1 MFDVTEKTNEIL
13 NNYISFVGSNAS
25 LSIDDYIKVR
35 ELAIKELQNKVSVTE
50 NPMQMQRNADIKQTE
65 QKPTVVPSSIPS
77 TVTSTVTPTQ
87 QRQTTTVEQIFPKEN
102 NQKQGFIDLPEEV
115 QKKSEENSSPP
126 ASNSNDK
133 TNRILAMMKRLDA

>member
-1 MFDVTEKTNEIL
+1 MFDITEKTNEIL

-25 LSIDDYIKVR
+25 LSIDDYIKIR

-50 NPMQMQRNADIKQTE
+50 NPMQMQRNANKKQTE
-65 QKPTVVPSSIPS
+65 QKPAVVPSSIPS
-77 TVTSTVTPTQ
+77 TVTSTQ
-87 QRQTTTVEQIFPKEN
+87 QIQTTTVKQDFTKEN
-102 NQKQGFIDLPEEV
+102 NQKQGFIDLSEEV
-115 QKKSEENSSPP
+115 QKNSEENSSPP

>member
-1 MFDVTEKTNEIL
+1 MLDITEKTNEIL

-35 ELAIKELQNKVSVTE
+35 ELARKELQNKVSVNE
-50 NPMQMQRNADIKQTE
+50 NPMQMQRNPDIKQTE
-65 QKPTVVPSSIPS
+65 QKPTIVPSSIPS
-77 TVTSTVTPTQ
+77 TVTSTQ
-87 QRQTTTVEQIFPKEN
+87 QRQTTTVEQYFPKESS
-102 NQKQGFIDLPEEV
+102 QQQGFIDLPEEV
-115 QKKSEENSSPP
+115 QKTPEKISSPP

>member
-1 MFDVTEKTNEIL
+1 MLDITEKTNEIL

-35 ELAIKELQNKVSVTE
+35 ELARKELQNKVSVNE
-50 NPMQMQRNADIKQTE
+50 NPMQMQRNPNIKQTE
-65 QKPTVVPSSIPS
+65 QKPTVVPSSDP
-77 TVTSTVTPTQ
+77 STVTPTQ
-87 QRQTTTVEQIFPKEN
+87 QRQTTVEQYFPKESS
-102 NQKQGFIDLPEEV
+102 QQQGFIDLPKEV
-115 QKKSEENSSPP
+115 QKTPEKISSPP

>member
-1 MFDVTEKTNEIL
+1 MFDITEKTNEIL

-25 LSIDDYIKVR
+25 LSIDDYIKIR

-50 NPMQMQRNADIKQTE
+50 NPMQMQRNANKKQTE

-77 TVTSTVTPTQ
+77 TVTSTQ
-87 QRQTTTVEQIFPKEN
+87 QIQTTTVKQDFPKEN
-102 NQKQGFIDLPEEV
+102 NQKQGFIDLSEEV
-115 QKKSEENSSPP
+115 QKKSEDNSSPP